1 MSPTTH
7 RSRESWIS
15 AAVLLLGAVFFAALG
30 IGVVRAPMHMHPA
43 LAWLLRGFI
52 GMLFGSLGGGALLGA
67 VRAVRPAVAP
77 PAALLAR
84 CLGCG
89 ERCASEAAC
98 PVCALPPM
106 DREGAITVTPAGVID
121 AVLLAVGASSMVC
134 LGVFVAVGPWIDGER
149 RLWVLCAMGALAVL
163 LLLVGVGGVVGGLV
177 DLKVRWLRGAMLT
190 LRWSTN
196 DRWLSGKGQAR
207 GERVLHVSGSSTRR
221 GPLPPASPPPQGYRA
236 PHDEGLAETLATFE
250 SAGLLALE
258 AVETW
263 QWSWG
268 ADGAV
273 AHTLSRAPWAGLADV
288 TRWREGG
295 CYEAAANSLYRV
307 IEDGITLAGLHD
319 ALQGSESLR
328 SQWDA
333 HAATLR
339 EAGVRAPRERVEAV
353 AAALREPSS
362 QG

>member
-1 MSPTTH
+1 MSAAV
-7 RSRESWIS
+7 SARERWIS

-30 IGVVRAPMHMHPA
+30 IGVVRAPMHMNPA

-67 VRAVRPAVAP
+67 VRTVRPAVAP

-89 ERCASEAAC
+89 ERCAADAAC
-98 PVCALPPM
+98 PVCALPVM
-106 DREGAITVTPAGVID
+106 DRAGATTVGPAAVID
-121 AVLLAVGASSMVC
+121 AALLTLGSASMVC
-134 LGVFVAVGPWIDGER
+134 LGVFVAVGPWVDGER

-163 LLLVGVGGVVGGLV
+163 LLLVGVAGVAGGALDLVGRWRRGGTLV
-177 DLKVRWLRGAMLT
+177 T
-190 LRWSTN
+190 RWSTN
-196 DRWLSGKGQAR
+196 DRWLTGDGHAR
-207 GERVLHVSGSSTRR
+207 GGRVLHFTGSSEHRA
-221 GPLPPASPPPQGYRA
+221 PLPPAPPHPQGYRA
-236 PHDEGLAETLATFE
+236 LHDDTLAETLATFE

-258 AVETW
+258 EVHTW
-263 QWSWG
+263 RWSWG
-268 ADGAV
+268 VDGAV
-273 AHTLSRAPWAGLADV
+273 AQTLDRACWAGLADV

-319 ALQGSESLR
+319 ALQGSGSLR

-339 EAGVRAPRERVEAV
+339 EAGVRAPPERVEAV
-353 AAALREPSS
+353 AAALRAPSPRN
-362 QG
+362 